1 MGQFTFEEINLI
13 CCFKDSTADNI
24 VANIIVAMPYMDKE
38 IKYIAKQVIS
48 KLENYQDVDIQQL
61 LECEVTD

>member
-24 VANIIVAMPYMDKE
+24 VANIIAAIPYMDKQIE
-38 IKYIAKQVIS
+38 YIAKQTIS
-48 KLENYQDVDIQQL
+48 KLKEYPDIEIQQL
-61 LECEVTD
+61 LDCDVTD

>member
-1 MGQFTFEEINLI
+1 MGQFTFEEINLV